1 MSQRAIVIED
11 QGVSATLQGG
21 GCTSVSPTGGVMDE
35 EIKELREEGCSC
47 SEQFLVGFGTSG
59 KVKCMTCAKPEAK
72 RSLRIPAA
80 R

>member
-1 MSQRAIVIED
+1 MI
-11 QGVSATLQGG
+11 
-21 GCTSVSPTGGVMDE
+21 DE

-47 SEQFLVGFGTSG
+47 LEQFLVGFGTSG

-80 R
+80 PLSRGNTCLHPDVEHTVND